1 MIAREHII
9 GRKTTEQN
17 TLMCAKNVKKIFCGG
32 FAHDSIAKKKQKKGE
47 RKVNLT
53 DLFLEL
59 LDTPK
64 EVFEEIDK
72 LTDDQLL
79 AIIDKIRKEEMKN
92 DTTN

>member
-1 MIAREHII
+1 M
-9 GRKTTEQN
+9 
-17 TLMCAKNVKKIFCGG
+17 
-32 FAHDSIAKKKQKKGE
+32 
-47 RKVNLT
+47 NLT

-79 AIIDKIRKEEMKN
+79 AIIDKIKKEEMKN
-92 DTTN
+92 DTIN